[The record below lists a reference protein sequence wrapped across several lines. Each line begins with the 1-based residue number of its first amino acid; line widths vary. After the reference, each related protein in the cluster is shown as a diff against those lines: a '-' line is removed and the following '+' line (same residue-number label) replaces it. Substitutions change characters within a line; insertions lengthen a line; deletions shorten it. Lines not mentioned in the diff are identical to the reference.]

1 MFVADTILYFMEYRS
16 ASEATIDNS
25 GFVQHDET
33 GVHHEQQKSDV
44 EQIP

>member
-1 MFVADTILYFMEYRS
+1 MFVADTTLYFMEYRS
-16 ASEATIDNS
+16 AKEATIDNS

-33 GVHHEQQKSDV
+33 GTQHDVPRSDI